1 MKNTVLLILSIFILS
16 ACENF
21 DDPIPEGSFLETPIL
36 STKLVDSDKVQLT
49 WNSNQFC
56 AGFCPTIVLATSY
69 EIWTKSLTSSANYKF
84 AEVQA
89 GEMRFLVEGLEPGVR
104 QEFYVVAKRANVSNQ
119 SNRVMVVPNDL
130 PVVET
135 IFENTGFD
143 YITHPQISP
152 KGDQIA
158 YTISESASIF
168 TSQGVYLYD
177 VQGKTQEKIPV
188 NGNYPSWS
196 AAGDKLVLV
205 KHDEAQSIIRMYSLA
220 SNTVEEIVRDS
231 FKQYFPAFAVADT
244 TLVYFLDSLDEGN
257 QRMIVYNLDEE
268 ATNPKNPVRAVLYPE
283 NSVTPMLG
291 MSYEAEGNNLAYG
304 LATAKETNTGSAYDI
319 VGFAVNSPSV
329 LINWVMS
336 DWNDSNPAFS
346 PTDPDLLAFISD
358 RSGVAQLW
366 IRNSAT
372 GRLIQVTDFQEN
384 EWITTGVVGL
394 SWFGEKLYCNTRD
407 SQGGTK
413 MVLVD
418 VSSLL

>member
-1 MKNTVLLILSIFILS
+1 MKYYTLLFISILIFS

-21 DDPIPEGSFLETPIL
+21 EDPIPEGSFLETPTL
-36 STKLVDSDKVQLT
+36 VTKLEDSDKVQLT

-56 AGFCPTIVLATSY
+56 AGHCPTIVLATSY
-69 EIWTKSLTSSANYKF
+69 EIWTKSLTSSTNYKF

-89 GEMRFLVEGLEPGVR
+89 GEMTFLVEGLEPGVR
-104 QEFYVVAKRANVSNQ
+104 QEFYVVAKRANVSNK
-119 SNRVMVVPNDL
+119 SNRVMVVPNEL
-130 PVVET
+130 PEVES
-135 IFENTGFD
+135 IFEKEGFD

-158 YTISESASIF
+158 YTVSESASVF
-168 TSQGVYLYD
+168 TSQEVFLYNL
-177 VQGKTQEKIPV
+177 QSKTHTEIPAD
-188 NGNYPSWS
+188 GNYPSWS

-205 KHDEAQSIIRMYSLA
+205 KNDEAQSVIKMYSFA
-220 SNTVEEIVRDS
+220 STKVEEIVRDS
-231 FKQYFPAFAVADT
+231 FKQYFPVFAVADT

-257 QRMIVYNLDEE
+257 RRMIVYNLDKK

-319 VGFAVNSPSV
+319 VGFALNSPSV
-329 LINWVMS
+329 LINWVVS

-366 IRNSAT
+366 IRNSTT

-384 EWITTGVVGL
+384 EWINTGIVGL
-394 SWFGEKLYCNTRD
+394 SWFGEKLYCSTQD

-413 MVLVD
+413 MVVVD